1 MVLGTIAQL
10 WRYPVKS
17 MAGERRDA
25 VIISQHGIPGD
36 RGWALFDETRQGISG
51 GKRLPGLRRCRA
63 RYLSDPVAG
72 AASPAVEIVL
82 PDGATFMSD
91 AAAASRLMTGF
102 LGRPV
107 SFHGLGARGSETAP
121 RITMQSETEETVRAL
136 NGLVA
141 GEPMPDYSAFP
152 AERLL
157 ELRRGNYFDA
167 YPLHVLTRATL
178 RTLAQ
183 RAPDHV
189 WDERR
194 FRPNVLLDVPD
205 GEEFP
210 ELGWLGRRLRVG
222 SAVIEVVVGCPRCV
236 MVTQPVDELAQD
248 PGVMRTL
255 VREVHHLAGIY
266 ASVVEPGEARVGDAA
281 ELLQ

>member
-25 VIISQHGIPGD
+25 VIVSQRGIPGD
-36 RGWALFDETRQGISG
+36 RGWALYDDTRQGISG

-63 RYLSDPVAG
+63 RYTREPVSG
-72 AASPAVEIVL
+72 AASPAVEVTL
-82 PDGATFMSD
+82 PDGSTFMSD
-91 AAAASRLMTGF
+91 AADASRRMSEF

-107 SFHGLGARGSETAP
+107 SFHGLGATGSETAP
-121 RITMQSETEETVRAL
+121 RITMQSETEDTVRAL
-136 NGLVA
+136 NGLVD

-152 AERLL
+152 PERLL
-157 ELRRGNYFDA
+157 ELRRGNFFDA
-167 YPLHVLTRATL
+167 YPLHVLTRASL
-178 RTLAQ
+178 RALAK
-183 RAPDHV
+183 RAPDRV

-236 MVTQPVDELAQD
+236 MVTQAVDELAHD
-248 PGVMRTL
+248 PGLMRTL

-266 ASVVEPGEARVGDAA
+266 TSVIAPGEARVGDTV
-281 ELLQ
+281 ELA